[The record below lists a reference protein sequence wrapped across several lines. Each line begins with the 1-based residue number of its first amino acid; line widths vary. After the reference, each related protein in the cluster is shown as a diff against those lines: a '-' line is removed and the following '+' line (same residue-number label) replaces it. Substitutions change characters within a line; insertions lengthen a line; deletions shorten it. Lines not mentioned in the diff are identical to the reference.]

1 MREHDEELIDALWI
15 VTEYMEGFSDDAE
28 FMGETR
34 EEGYARFK
42 EKQEMLFLVDKIGIE
57 NITEEMRESIVWM
70 VRDGFDFLDSFS
82 GADDPFAD
90 EDEESI
96 DDLIDKVSEVLSKFR

>member
-15 VTEYMEGFSDDAE
+15 VVDHMEGFSDDAE

-42 EKQEMLFLVDKIGIE
+42 EKQEMVFLVDKIGIE
-57 NITEEMRESIVWM
+57 NITEEMRKSILGM
-70 VRDGFDFLDSFS
+70 VHDGFDFLESFAGS
-82 GADDPFAD
+82 VNPFAD
-90 EDEESI
+90 EDEESV
-96 DDLIDKVSEVLSKFR
+96 DDLIDKVSEVLRKFR

>member
-1 MREHDEELIDALWI
+1 MREHDEDLIDALWI
-15 VTEYMEGFSDDAE
+15 VVEHMEGFSDDAE
-28 FMGETR
+28 FLGATR
-34 EEGYARFK
+34 EAGYARFK
-42 EKQEMLFLVDKIGIE
+42 EKQEMVFLVDKIGIE
-57 NITEEMRESIVWM
+57 NITEEMRESIIGM
-70 VRDGFDFLDSFS
+70 VRDGFDFLESFA